1 MGGAWAVLGVH
12 MNVDMV
18 RYCVEGCE
26 NGDGDFCLFAHERRF
41 CSFSQDLRS
50 ERLAYGCLRSLLY
63 YELVFGLLWLVVLEY
78 IHDYSFHVVRVYCCD
93 RYSTSLIRK
102 FV

>member
-1 MGGAWAVLGVH
+1 

-63 YELVFGLLWLVVLEY
+63 YELVFGLLWLMVLEY
-78 IHDYSFHVVRVYCCD
+78 IHDYSFHVLCVYCCD
-93 RYSTSLIRK
+93 RYSMSLIRK
-102 FV
+102 FVQGIDFADFYVC